1 MAQVAELGQLDLNS
15 IIRGVQGTLSSG
27 YDVTKN
33 PLAAIVNKVTV
44 FSNYSPETSYTGAQ
58 LEQRFKEKKPSKLMT
73 ALKPSVIIDTKF
85 GAFEFA
91 PYGRGDPSIW
101 KARVAQ
107 IGLFAA
113 SGLILYGVGM
123 FVWGRSVGRKG
134 G

>member
-1 MAQVAELGQLDLNS
+1 MAQVSELSQLDLNS
-15 IIRGVQGTLSSG
+15 IITGIQGTLSSG

-33 PLAAIVNKVTV
+33 PLSAVVNTVTV
-44 FSNYSPETSYTGAQ
+44 SSNYSPETVYTGPQ
-58 LEQRFKEKKPSKLMT
+58 LEQKFKEKAPSKTMAL
-73 ALKPSVIIDTKF
+73 LKPTAVIDTKF
-85 GAFEFA
+85 GKFEFA
-91 PYGRGDPSIW
+91 PYGRSDPSIW